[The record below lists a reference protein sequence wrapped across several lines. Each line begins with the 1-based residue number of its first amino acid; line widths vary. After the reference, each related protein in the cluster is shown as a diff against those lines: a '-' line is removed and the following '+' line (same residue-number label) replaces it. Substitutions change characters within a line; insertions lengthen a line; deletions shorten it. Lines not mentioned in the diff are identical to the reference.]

1 MMKFIILG
9 SKDLVWGQSSLG
21 HTVKMHFGNYVKILS
36 TTGHLADCLKNM
48 HKFIS
53 ELQVERS
60 KMEKEMLSNSVVPQ
74 PAVMR
79 PSPVNSIK
87 WVHFCFEFVT
97 ISHIVGWMIFILH
110 YQWRCFKTRS
120 WWLQETSLPTSVFL

>member
-1 MMKFIILG
+1 
-9 SKDLVWGQSSLG
+9 
-21 HTVKMHFGNYVKILS
+21 MHFGNYVKILS

-79 PSPVNSIK
+79 PSPVNS
-87 WVHFCFEFVT
+87 
-97 ISHIVGWMIFILH
+97 
-110 YQWRCFKTRS
+110 FK
-120 WWLQETSLPTSVFL
+120 

>member
-1 MMKFIILG
+1 MVKFMILG
-9 SKDLVWGQSSLG
+9 SKVLVLGQSSLG
-21 HTVKMHFGNYVKILS
+21 HIVKINVHNSNNVKTLF
-36 TTGHLADCLKNM
+36 TTGHLADCFKTM
-48 HKFIS
+48 HIFIS

-87 WVHFCFEFVT
+87 
-97 ISHIVGWMIFILH
+97 
-110 YQWRCFKTRS
+110 
-120 WWLQETSLPTSVFL
+120 

>member
-1 MMKFIILG
+1 
-9 SKDLVWGQSSLG
+9 
-21 HTVKMHFGNYVKILS
+21 MHFGNYVKILS

-60 KMEKEMLSNSVVPQ
+60 RMEKEMLSNNVVPQ

-87 WVHFCFEFVT
+87 
-97 ISHIVGWMIFILH
+97 
-110 YQWRCFKTRS
+110 
-120 WWLQETSLPTSVFL
+120 